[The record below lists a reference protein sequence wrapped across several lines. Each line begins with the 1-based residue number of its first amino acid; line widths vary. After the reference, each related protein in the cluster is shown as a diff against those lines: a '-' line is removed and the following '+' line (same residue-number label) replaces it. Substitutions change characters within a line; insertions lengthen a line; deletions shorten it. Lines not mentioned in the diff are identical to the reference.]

1 MDSSKLLVAFALVIT
16 VSISYDHL
24 SGIGISAI
32 VPPQECFKDKPCN
45 FAPEEASSTL
55 CFNPCTVKLG
65 DKECKTICLNKTYKD
80 GSCIG
85 FGITPSSKLHINN
98 Y

>member
-1 MDSSKLLVAFALVIT
+1 MVMKYIINNCICCVNMT
-16 VSISYDHL
+16 L
-24 SGIGISAI
+24 SMNCFFLIG
-32 VPPQECFKDKPCN
+32 N
-45 FAPEEASSTL
+45 FAPDEPSI

-85 FGITPSSKLHINN
+85 FGIPTSLK
-98 Y
+98 YCCCTK